1 MHMADDHSDSLRT
14 LIAAVLAFR
23 DARDWRQFH
32 TPRNLAAA
40 LAIEAAELQ
49 ETLLWKSDA
58 QVEATITQP
67 DQREKVSEE
76 MADVIIYALLF
87 ADSVGLD
94 VAASVHDKLLK
105 NALKYPVERAKG
117 SSDKYTKYEPQ

>member
-1 MHMADDHSDSLRT
+1 MADDHSDSLRT

>member
-1 MHMADDHSDSLRT
+1 MADDHSDSVRT

-58 QVEATITQP
+58 QVEATIAQP

-76 MADVIIYALLF
+76 IADVIIYALLF

-94 VAASVHDKLLK
+94 VVASVHEKLLK
-105 NALKYPVERAKG
+105 NAVKYPVERAKG
-117 SSDKYTKYEPQ
+117 SADKYTKYEPQ